1 MRHLILAGLATG
13 LFAFAAGAGAQPAD
27 CVSGLSLCA
36 QECDHQTKPGN
47 PDRPQCARGCVSKYQ
62 RCERIELLQLNTA
75 PPTKGVL
82 APSPSQ

>member
-1 MRHLILAGLATG
+1 MRGPILPASVLAIGLLAHP
-13 LFAFAAGAGAQPAD
+13 AGAQPAD

-36 QECDHQTKPGN
+36 QECDQQTKPGN

-75 PPTKGVL
+75 PGVNTGKGVL
-82 APSPSQ
+82 APQ